1 MNAVNCP
8 SSPLTKPLQVI
19 SFQKH
24 LYEKYIYCVKQLCI
38 SIKTKFILLISGD
51 FVGIE
56 SLNKNKVTVSI
67 PLKYISR
74 IAILEFS
81 DIEKKDQGIAF
92 FFLI

>member
-1 MNAVNCP
+1 M
-8 SSPLTKPLQVI
+8 TKPLQVI

-56 SLNKNKVTVSI
+56 SD
-67 PLKYISR
+67 R
-74 IAILEFS
+74 FE
-81 DIEKKDQGIAF
+81 
-92 FFLI
+92 